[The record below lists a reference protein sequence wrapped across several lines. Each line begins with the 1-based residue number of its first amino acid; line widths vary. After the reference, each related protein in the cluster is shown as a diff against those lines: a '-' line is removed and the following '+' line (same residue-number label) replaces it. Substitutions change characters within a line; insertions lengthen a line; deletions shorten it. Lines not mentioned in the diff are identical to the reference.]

1 MQRHP
6 MRVGCRARLCGGTS
20 LVVLL
25 VAGCVSTPTAPP
37 TPAPDLQLLSA
48 ATLDMPRGCEA
59 DQGAVYRT
67 AFTVQP
73 DGHVTHAASATG
85 DGCVQD
91 ALRRWVSTFRYMPV
105 SKEMPA
111 VIDWMNVT
119 ASRGG

>member
-6 MRVGCRARLCGGTS
+6 LCIDRRARFCGGMS
-20 LVVLL
+20 LLVLL
-25 VAGCVSTPTAPP
+25 VAGCVSTATAPP
-37 TPAPDLQLLSA
+37 APAPDLQLLSA
-48 ATLDMPRGCEA
+48 ATLELPEGCGA

-73 DGHVTHAASATG
+73 DGHVTHAASAAG

-91 ALRRWVSTFRYMPV
+91 ALRRWVSTFRYLPV
-105 SKEMPA
+105 GKEMPA
-111 VIDWMNVT
+111 VIDWINVT